1 MLSSEELKLAL
12 ATGFIDESISS
23 NELLQPNLLLNDR
36 ENGKKVLSTLINYLE
51 SCDEFWLYAA
61 FLTRTGIKCLHN
73 TLRERI
79 QRTLQ
84 WHPAQGSSQCRV
96 VHFNQTC
103 SDRHRNLAQTVQSH
117 SSPSSPE
124 YATASD

>member
-12 ATGFIDESISS
+12 STGFIDQSISS

-73 TLRERI
+73 TLRELESRNVNGKV
-79 QRTLQ
+79 LV
-84 WHPAQGSSQCRV
+84 SQYLNFKYCISR
-96 VHFNQTC
+96 
-103 SDRHRNLAQTVQSH
+103 
-117 SSPSSPE
+117 
-124 YATASD
+124 